1 MNIEFLDQPLA
12 SIDANITIVFLTET
26 LLETSPHQALL
37 VQSGFKA
44 KQDQLSLLH
53 ETGLLYCGI
62 EKLDRDSIRS
72 AAVKAV
78 RCLKD
83 SNYTSAKVAHYFA
96 KNTSALVDGLLLG
109 FYRFD
114 TYKSENEP
122 SAFQRCYLSSENF
135 DGTMLDAA
143 TLKKSIAQRTTVC
156 HAVNFVRDLVN
167 TIPNDIT
174 PPALAA
180 VAEELARNNA
190 LTCRVLDEAALET
203 EGMQAMLAVGRAS
216 VHKPRLIHV
225 SYVPDNPQHVIS
237 LVGKGLT
244 YDSGGLSLKPSA
256 SMVSMKMD
264 KAGAC
269 AVLGILK
276 AVSALQLPIEV
287 HGFIGAAENMLGGNA
302 YKPDDVLK
310 SKNGTTIEVR
320 NTDAE
325 GRLVLAD
332 TLTYAQQEVTA
343 DYLFDY
349 ATLTGACMVALGPYT
364 AGMMGHSHALKHQ
377 FSKVAAPS
385 GELLASLPFNAHL
398 KKLLKSDIA
407 DISNVGSK
415 PYGGAITAGMFL
427 DTFIDEQMKQKWMH
441 FDIAGPAYSETPWDC
456 HPYGATGAGV
466 RFTIEW
472 MHSLLEKT
480 PNGKQQ
486 DI

>member
-1 MNIEFLDQPLA
+1 MNIKFLDTPLA
-12 SIDANITIVFLTET
+12 SIDADITVIFLTES
-26 LLETSPHQALL
+26 LLKDSTHYELL
-37 VQSGFKA
+37 NKAGFKA
-44 KQDQLSLLH
+44 TQDQILLLH
-53 ETGLLYCGI
+53 EKGLLYCGI
-62 EKLDRDSIRS
+62 ETLNRDAIRS
-72 AAVKAV
+72 AATQAI
-78 RCLKD
+78 RCLKA
-83 SNYTSAKVAHYFA
+83 SNYTSAKVAQYFA
-96 KNTSALVDGLLLG
+96 KNTPALVDGLVLG
-109 FYRFD
+109 FYSFD
-114 TYKSENEP
+114 TYKSKKEP
-122 SAFQRCYLSSENF
+122 SAFQHCYLSNENF
-135 DGTMLDAA
+135 DGTLLESAP
-143 TLKKSIAQRTTVC
+143 LQEEIEQRSIVC
-156 HAVNFVRDLVN
+156 HAVNYVRNLVN

-174 PPALAA
+174 PPALA
-180 VAEELARNNA
+180 EISQKLAQEHA
-190 LTCRVLDEAALET
+190 LNCHVLDEQALNAQ
-203 EGMQAMLAVGRAS
+203 GMHAMLAVGRAS

-225 SYVPDNPQHVIS
+225 SYTPENPQRVIS

-244 YDSGGLSLKPSA
+244 YDSGGLSLKSPT

-276 AVSALQLPIEV
+276 AVSELRLPIEV
-287 HGFIGAAENMLGGNA
+287 HGFIGAAENMLNGDA
-302 YKPDDVLK
+302 YKPDDVLQT
-310 SKNGTTIEVR
+310 KNGTTVEVR

-332 TLTYAQQEVTA
+332 TLAYAQQEVKA

-364 AGMMGHSHALKHQ
+364 VGMMGHSNTLKHQ
-377 FSKVAAPS
+377 FAKIATPS

-427 DTFIDEQMKQKWMH
+427 DNFIDKGMKQKWMH

-456 HPYGATGAGV
+456 HPYGATGSGV

-472 MHSLLEKT
+472 MRTLLSQADEA
-480 PNGKQQ
+480 
-486 DI
+486 